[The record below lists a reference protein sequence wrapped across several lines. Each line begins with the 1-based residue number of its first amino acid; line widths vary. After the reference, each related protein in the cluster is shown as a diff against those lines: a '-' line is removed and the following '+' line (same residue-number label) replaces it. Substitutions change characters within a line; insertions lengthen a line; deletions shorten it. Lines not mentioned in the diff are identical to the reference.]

1 MLIILFGGYLVQ
13 ARADFVQGLVM
24 MVGVTLLIVCIV
36 RSQQVGGVQG
46 LIEYAKSDSG
56 LPKLNTNQWI
66 ALMAT
71 VLMTSFGTW
80 GLPQMISKY
89 FGIKDDKQAKRGI
102 VISTFFAFLVAGGG
116 YFIGSLC
123 HRFFT
128 VGKDMPENADYI
140 VPSMLKASAL
150 PSILLGVIIVLLL
163 SASVSTLCSVTLSAS
178 SAVSI
183 DLIGQK
189 VKKEMPEKKKGVLT
203 KVFCVLFILLSYVV
217 ANTKTPIL
225 DMMSYS
231 WGIISGSFLA
241 PYLLALYYKK
251 LNKISAWAGI
261 LTGFCIALVPA
272 TCKILNL
279 CGNTDELVLKLMAQ
293 GPLYACIAMLCSLAM
308 CIIVSLFTQKTTDSS
323 VNEFFYNG
331 VVENE

>member
-1 MLIILFGGYLVQ
+1 
-13 ARADFVQGLVM
+13 
-24 MVGVTLLIVCIV
+24 
-36 RSQQVGGVQG
+36 
-46 LIEYAKSDSG
+46 
-56 LPKLNTNQWI
+56 
-66 ALMAT
+66 MAT

-102 VISTFFAFLVAGGG
+102 IISTFFAFLVAGGG

-123 HRFFT
+123 YRFYT
-128 VGKDMPENADYI
+128 ADVMGKDPDSI
-140 VPSMLKASAL
+140 VPLMLKDSSL
-150 PSILLGVIIVLLL
+150 PAILLGVIIVLLL

-183 DLIGQK
+183 DLISRK
-189 VKKEMPEKKKGVLT
+189 VKKEIPEKKKGLYT
-203 KVFCVLFILLSYVV
+203 KIFCVLFIILSYVV

-261 LTGFCIALVPA
+261 LTGFFIALVPA

-279 CGNTDELVLKLMAQ
+279 CGNNNETVLKLMSQ
-293 GPLYACIAMLCSLAM
+293 GPLYACIAMIASLCVCFIFS
-308 CIIVSLFTQKTTDSS
+308 VFTQKLTDKK
-323 VNEFFYNG
+323 VNDFFYNG
-331 VVENE
+331 TVEAE